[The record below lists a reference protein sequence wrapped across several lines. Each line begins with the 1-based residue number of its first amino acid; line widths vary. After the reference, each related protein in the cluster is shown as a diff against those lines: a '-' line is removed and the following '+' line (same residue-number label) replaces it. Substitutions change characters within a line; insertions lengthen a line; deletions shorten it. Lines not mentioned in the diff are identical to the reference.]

1 MSIRKVVKID
11 EAKCNGCGAC
21 VPSCAEGAI
30 QVIGGKARLVSDVY
44 CDGLGACLG
53 ECPQG
58 AITIEEREAAGFD
71 EAQAHEHVARLK
83 QATRPAPAP
92 APQPGC
98 PGSMARTLR
107 PAAVPHGG
115 GCPGTLARL
124 REGDAPA
131 EPRESGGCCGAEA
144 SPTPSELANWPLQLH
159 LVPPTAPYLQGADL
173 LFAADCVGFAL
184 PDFHARLLRGKQ
196 LVIACP
202 KLDDTNAYLEKLTEL
217 FQRNGVRSVEVA
229 HMEVPCCF
237 GLRRLVETALAQA
250 GVDVPLTVT
259 KVGIGGD
266 ILERT
271 EPRPRAAV
279 PTR

>member
-1 MSIRKVVKID
+1 MAIRKVVKID
-11 EAKCNGCGAC
+11 ETKCNGCGAC

-30 QVIGGKARLVSDVY
+30 QVVGGKARLVSDVY

-58 AITIEEREAAGFD
+58 AISIEEREAVAFD
-71 EAQAHEHVARLK
+71 EAKAHQHVARQK
-83 QATRPAPAP
+83 AAEQPPA
-92 APQPGC
+92 GC
-98 PGSMARTLR
+98 PGTMARTLR

-115 GCPGTLARL
+115 GCPGTLARQFQPK
-124 REGDAPA
+124 G
-131 EPRESGGCCGAEA
+131 GGCCGAEGEPA
-144 SPTPSELANWPLQLH
+144 PAASELANWPLQLH

-202 KLDDTNAYLEKLTEL
+202 KLDDTDAYLEKLTEL
-217 FQRNGVRSVEVA
+217 FARSAVRSVEVA

-237 GLRRLVETALAQA
+237 GLRRLVEMAIQRA

-266 ILERT
+266 VLERT
-271 EPRPRAAV
+271 TVRPRGVTALA
-279 PTR
+279 